1 MAVLSIGWLG
11 VRTEN
16 AAGMISL
23 FRDVLTL
30 EVIHSD
36 TTSTRFKLPDGTE
49 VHVYNARDVDHAF
62 FGKGAVVGLRV
73 ESFAFTRAA
82 MLRAGIEF
90 LYSEPQRHGGQAWQ
104 HFRGPDGNVYEI
116 IGPDDLDAVAGAC
129 SAPGT

>member
-1 MAVLSIGWLG
+1 MTVLSIGWLG

-30 EVIHSD
+30 EVIQSNS
-36 TTSTRFKLPDGTE
+36 TSTRFKLPDGTE

-62 FGKGAVVGLRV
+62 FGQGAVVGLRV
-73 ESFAFTRAA
+73 ESFASARAT

-90 LYSEPQRHGGQAWQ
+90 LYPEPQRQAGQAWQ

-116 IGPDDLDAVAGAC
+116 IGPDDLDAAA
-129 SAPGT
+129 SASSVSTS